1 MKNMTLGETFRKI
14 HFMVD
19 EFILEHQIQWDKMR
33 EEYKEKSRQEYLKI
47 YPDSSFEGHTLG
59 RPLSLQSYIG
69 SDLLIDFTFLAL
81 DAEKKEPFVREY
93 WIRSQGTQCIRNE
106 SDVEANRNV
115 WSDIVAKILVEFDGK
130 EFTKVAWFQD
140 DDCKLK
146 NRFIVGNEDEEIRA
160 LSWSALVPKK

>member
-1 MKNMTLGETFRKI
+1 MTLGETLYTIRR
-14 HFMVD
+14 MVD
-19 EFILEHQIQWDKMR
+19 EFIREHQLKWDRIR

-69 SDLLIDFTFLAL
+69 SDLLIDFAFLAL

-93 WIRSQGTQCIRNE
+93 WIRSQGTQCIKSE

-146 NRFIVGNEDEEIRA
+146 NHFIADNEDEEIRA

>member
-1 MKNMTLGETFRKI
+1 MTLGETLHTI
-14 HFMVD
+14 HRMVG
-19 EFILEHQIQWDKMR
+19 EFISEHQIKWDKVR

-81 DAEKKEPFVREY
+81 EAEKKEPFIREY
-93 WIRSQGTQCIRNE
+93 WIRSQGTQCIKSE

-140 DDCKLK
+140 KDCKLE
-146 NRFIVGNEDEEIRA
+146 NSFIKDNEDEEIKA
-160 LSWSALVPKK
+160 LSWSALASKE

>member
-1 MKNMTLGETFRKI
+1 MTLGETLYTIRR
-14 HFMVD
+14 MVD
-19 EFILEHQIQWDKMR
+19 EFNREHQLKWDKIR

-69 SDLLIDFTFLAL
+69 SDLLIDFAFLAL

-93 WIRSQGTQCIRNE
+93 WIRSQGTQCIKNE
-106 SDVEANRNV
+106 KDVKDNRRV

-146 NRFIVGNEDEEIRA
+146 NHFIADNEDEEIRA

>member
-1 MKNMTLGETFRKI
+1 MTLGETLYTIRR
-14 HFMVD
+14 MVD
-19 EFILEHQIQWDKMR
+19 EFIREHQLKWDRIR

-69 SDLLIDFTFLAL
+69 SDLLIDFAFLAL
-81 DAEKKEPFVREY
+81 EAEKKEPFIREY
-93 WIRSQGTQCIRNE
+93 WIRSQGTQCIKSE

-140 DDCKLK
+140 EDCKLK
-146 NRFIVGNEDEEIRA
+146 NSFIKDNENEEIRA
-160 LSWSALVPKK
+160 LSWSALASKE

>member
-1 MKNMTLGETFRKI
+1 MTLGETLYTIRR
-14 HFMVD
+14 MVD
-19 EFILEHQIQWDKMR
+19 EFIREHQLKWDRIR

-81 DAEKKEPFVREY
+81 EAEKKEPFIREY
-93 WIRSQGTQCIRNE
+93 WIRSQGTQCIKSE

-140 DDCKLK
+140 KDCKLE
-146 NRFIVGNEDEEIRA
+146 NSFIKDDENEEIRA
-160 LSWSALVPKK
+160 LSWSALASKE

>member
-1 MKNMTLGETFRKI
+1 MTLGETLYTIRR
-14 HFMVD
+14 MVD
-19 EFILEHQIQWDKMR
+19 EFNREHQLKWDKIR

-69 SDLLIDFTFLAL
+69 SDLLIDFAFLAL

-93 WIRSQGTQCIRNE
+93 WIRSQGTQCIKNE

-140 DDCKLK
+140 EDCKLK
-146 NRFIVGNEDEEIRA
+146 NHFIKDNEDEETRA
-160 LSWSALVPKK
+160 LSWSALVSKE

>member
-1 MKNMTLGETFRKI
+1 MTLGETLYTI
-14 HFMVD
+14 HGMVD
-19 EFILEHQIQWDKMR
+19 EFIREHQLKWDRIR

-81 DAEKKEPFVREY
+81 EAEKKEPFIREY
-93 WIRSQGTQCIRNE
+93 WIRSQGTQCIKSE

-140 DDCKLK
+140 KDCKLE
-146 NRFIVGNEDEEIRA
+146 NSFIKDDENEEIRA
-160 LSWSALVPKK
+160 LSWSALASKE

>member
-1 MKNMTLGETFRKI
+1 MTLGETLYTIRR
-14 HFMVD
+14 MVD
-19 EFILEHQIQWDKMR
+19 EFIREHQLKWEKVR
-33 EEYKEKSRQEYLKI
+33 GEYKEKSRQDYLKI

-69 SDLLIDFTFLAL
+69 SDLLIDFAFLAL
-81 DAEKKEPFVREY
+81 EAEKKEPFIREY
-93 WIRSQGTQCIRNE
+93 WIRSQGTQCIKSE

-140 DDCKLK
+140 EDCKLK
-146 NRFIVGNEDEEIRA
+146 NSFIKDNENEEIRA
-160 LSWSALVPKK
+160 LSWSALASKE

>member
-1 MKNMTLGETFRKI
+1 MTLGETLYTIRR
-14 HFMVD
+14 MVD
-19 EFILEHQIQWDKMR
+19 EFIREHQLKWDRIR

-47 YPDSSFEGHTLG
+47 YPNSSFEGHTLG

-81 DAEKKEPFVREY
+81 EAEKKEPFIREY
-93 WIRSQGTQCIRNE
+93 CIRSQGTQCIKSE

-140 DDCKLK
+140 EGCKLK
-146 NRFIVGNEDEEIRA
+146 NSFIKDDENEEIRA
-160 LSWSALVPKK
+160 LSWSALASKE

>member
-1 MKNMTLGETFRKI
+1 MTLGETLYTI
-14 HFMVD
+14 HGMVD
-19 EFILEHQIQWDKMR
+19 EFIREHQLKWDRIR
-33 EEYKEKSRQEYLKI
+33 EEYKEKSRQEYLKN

-81 DAEKKEPFVREY
+81 EAEKKEPFIREY
-93 WIRSQGTQCIRNE
+93 WIRSQGTQCIKSE

-140 DDCKLK
+140 EDCKLK
-146 NRFIVGNEDEEIRA
+146 NSFIKDNENEEIRA
-160 LSWSALVPKK
+160 LSWSALASKE

>member
-1 MKNMTLGETFRKI
+1 MTLGETLHTIRG
-14 HFMVD
+14 MVSA
-19 EFILEHQIQWDKMR
+19 FICEHQIQWDKVR
-33 EEYKEKSRQEYLKI
+33 EEYKEKSRQEYLKM
-47 YPDSSFEGHTLG
+47 YPNSSFDGYTLG

-81 DAEKKEPFVREY
+81 EVENKEPFIREY
-93 WIRSQGTQCIRNE
+93 WIRSQGTQCIKNE
-106 SDVEANRNV
+106 SDVEANRSV

-140 DDCKLK
+140 EDCKLK
-146 NRFIVGNEDEEIRA
+146 NSFIKGDEDEETRA

>member
-14 HFMVD
+14 RFMVD
-19 EFILEHQIQWDKMR
+19 EFILEHQIQWDKVR

-81 DAEKKEPFVREY
+81 DAEKKEPFIREY
-93 WIRSQGTQCIRNE
+93 WIRSQGTQCIKNE

-146 NRFIVGNEDEEIRA
+146 NHFIADNEDEEIRA
-160 LSWSALVPKK
+160 LSWSSLVPKK

>member
-1 MKNMTLGETFRKI
+1 MTLGETLYTI
-14 HFMVD
+14 HGMVD
-19 EFILEHQIQWDKMR
+19 EFIREHQLKWDRIR

-69 SDLLIDFTFLAL
+69 SDLLIDFAFLAL
-81 DAEKKEPFVREY
+81 EAEKKEPFIREY
-93 WIRSQGTQCIRNE
+93 WIRSQGTQCIKSE

-140 DDCKLK
+140 EDCKLK
-146 NRFIVGNEDEEIRA
+146 NSFIKDNENEEIRA
-160 LSWSALVPKK
+160 LSWSALASKE

>member
-1 MKNMTLGETFRKI
+1 MTLGETLFTI
-14 HFMVD
+14 HRMVD
-19 EFILEHQIQWDKMR
+19 EFIREHQIQWDKVR
-33 EEYKEKSRQEYLKI
+33 DEYKEKTRQEYLKI

-69 SDLLIDFTFLAL
+69 SDLLIDFAFLAL
-81 DAEKKEPFVREY
+81 EAEKKEPFIREY
-93 WIRSQGTQCIRNE
+93 WIRSQGTQCIKSE

-140 DDCKLK
+140 KDCKLE
-146 NRFIVGNEDEEIRA
+146 NSFIKDDENEEIRA
-160 LSWSALVPKK
+160 LSWSALASKE

>member
-1 MKNMTLGETFRKI
+1 MTLGETLYTIRR
-14 HFMVD
+14 MVD
-19 EFILEHQIQWDKMR
+19 EFIREHQPKWDRIR

-81 DAEKKEPFVREY
+81 EAEKKEPFIREY
-93 WIRSQGTQCIRNE
+93 WIRSQGTQCIKSE

-140 DDCKLK
+140 EDCKLK
-146 NRFIVGNEDEEIRA
+146 NSFIKDNENEEIRA
-160 LSWSALVPKK
+160 LSWSALASKE

>member
-1 MKNMTLGETFRKI
+1 MTLGETLYTIRR
-14 HFMVD
+14 MVD
-19 EFILEHQIQWDKMR
+19 EFNREHQLKWDKIR

-81 DAEKKEPFVREY
+81 EVEKKEPFVREY

-130 EFTKVAWFQD
+130 EFTKVDWFQD

-146 NRFIVGNEDEEIRA
+146 NRFIKDNEDEEIKA
-160 LSWSALVPKK
+160 LSWSALASKE

>member
-1 MKNMTLGETFRKI
+1 
-14 HFMVD
+14 MVD
-19 EFILEHQIQWDKMR
+19 EFNREHNLKWDKIR

-69 SDLLIDFTFLAL
+69 SDLLIDFAFLAL
-81 DAEKKEPFVREY
+81 EAEKKEPFIREY
-93 WIRSQGTQCIRNE
+93 WIRSQGTQCIKSE

-140 DDCKLK
+140 KDCKLE
-146 NRFIVGNEDEEIRA
+146 NSFIKDNENEEIRA
-160 LSWSALVPKK
+160 LSWSALASKE

>member
-1 MKNMTLGETFRKI
+1 MTLGETLYTIRR
-14 HFMVD
+14 MVD
-19 EFILEHQIQWDKMR
+19 EFIREHQLKWDRIR

-81 DAEKKEPFVREY
+81 EAEKKEPFIREY
-93 WIRSQGTQCIRNE
+93 WIRSQGTQCIKSE

-140 DDCKLK
+140 EDCKLE
-146 NRFIVGNEDEEIRA
+146 NSFIKDDENEEIRA
-160 LSWSALVPKK
+160 LSWSALASKE

>member
-1 MKNMTLGETFRKI
+1 MTLGETLYTIRR
-14 HFMVD
+14 MVD
-19 EFILEHQIQWDKMR
+19 EFNREHQIQWDKIR

-69 SDLLIDFTFLAL
+69 SDLLIDFAFLAL
-81 DAEKKEPFVREY
+81 EAEKKEPFIREY
-93 WIRSQGTQCIRNE
+93 WIRSQGTQCIKSE

-140 DDCKLK
+140 EDCKLK
-146 NRFIVGNEDEEIRA
+146 NSFIKDDENEEIRA
-160 LSWSALVPKK
+160 LSWSSLASKE

>member
-1 MKNMTLGETFRKI
+1 MTLGETLYTIRR
-14 HFMVD
+14 MVD
-19 EFILEHQIQWDKMR
+19 EFIREHQLKWDRIR

-81 DAEKKEPFVREY
+81 EAEKKEPFIREY
-93 WIRSQGTQCIRNE
+93 WIRSQGTQCIKNE

-140 DDCKLK
+140 KDCKLE
-146 NRFIVGNEDEEIRA
+146 NSFIKDNENEEIRA
-160 LSWSALVPKK
+160 LSWSALASKE

>member
-1 MKNMTLGETFRKI
+1 MTLGETLHTIRG
-14 HFMVD
+14 MVS
-19 EFILEHQIQWDKMR
+19 EFINEHQIQWDKVR
-33 EEYKEKSRQEYLKI
+33 EEYKEKSRQENLKI
-47 YPDSSFEGHTLG
+47 CPDSSFEGLPLG

-81 DAEKKEPFVREY
+81 EVEKKEPFIREY
-93 WIRSQGTQCIRNE
+93 WIRSQGTQCIKNE

-140 DDCKLK
+140 EDCKLK
-146 NRFIVGNEDEEIRA
+146 NHFIKDNEDEETRA
-160 LSWSALVPKK
+160 LSWSALVSKE

>member
-1 MKNMTLGETFRKI
+1 MTLGETLYTIRR
-14 HFMVD
+14 MVD
-19 EFILEHQIQWDKMR
+19 EFNREHQLKWDKIR

-81 DAEKKEPFVREY
+81 EAEKKEPFVREY
-93 WIRSQGTQCIRNE
+93 WIRSQGTQCIKNE

-146 NRFIVGNEDEEIRA
+146 NHFIADNEDEEIRA

>member
-1 MKNMTLGETFRKI
+1 MTLGETLYTI
-14 HFMVD
+14 HGMVD
-19 EFILEHQIQWDKMR
+19 EFIREHQLKWDKIR

-47 YPDSSFEGHTLG
+47 YPNSSFEGHTLG

-69 SDLLIDFTFLAL
+69 SDLLIDFAFLAL
-81 DAEKKEPFVREY
+81 EAEKKEPFIREY
-93 WIRSQGTQCIRNE
+93 WIRSQGTQCIKSE

-140 DDCKLK
+140 EDCKLK
-146 NRFIVGNEDEEIRA
+146 NSFIKDNENKEIRA
-160 LSWSALVPKK
+160 LSWSALASKE

>member
-1 MKNMTLGETFRKI
+1 MTLGETLYTIRR
-14 HFMVD
+14 MVD
-19 EFILEHQIQWDKMR
+19 EFIREHQLKWDRIR

-81 DAEKKEPFVREY
+81 EAEKKEPFIREY
-93 WIRSQGTQCIRNE
+93 WIRSQGTQCIKSE

-140 DDCKLK
+140 EDCKLK
-146 NRFIVGNEDEEIRA
+146 NHFIKDNEDEETRA
-160 LSWSALVPKK
+160 LSWSALVSKE

>member
-1 MKNMTLGETFRKI
+1 MTLGETLHTIRG
-14 HFMVD
+14 MVS
-19 EFILEHQIQWDKMR
+19 EFINEHQIKWDKVR

-47 YPDSSFEGHTLG
+47 YPNSSFEGHTLG
-59 RPLSLQSYIG
+59 RSLSLQSYIG
-69 SDLLIDFTFLAL
+69 SDLLIDFAYLAL
-81 DAEKKEPFVREY
+81 EVEKKEPFIHEY

-140 DDCKLK
+140 EDCKLK
-146 NRFIVGNEDEEIRA
+146 NSFIKDDEDEEIKA
-160 LSWSALVPKK
+160 LSWSALASKE

>member
-1 MKNMTLGETFRKI
+1 MTLGETLYTIRR
-14 HFMVD
+14 MVD
-19 EFILEHQIQWDKMR
+19 EFIREHQLKWDRIR

-69 SDLLIDFTFLAL
+69 SDLLIDFAFLAL
-81 DAEKKEPFVREY
+81 EAEKKEPFIREY
-93 WIRSQGTQCIRNE
+93 WIRSQGTQCIKSE

-140 DDCKLK
+140 KDCKLE
-146 NRFIVGNEDEEIRA
+146 NSFIKDNENEEIRA
-160 LSWSALVPKK
+160 LSWSALASKE

>member
-1 MKNMTLGETFRKI
+1 MTLGETLYTIRR
-14 HFMVD
+14 MVD
-19 EFILEHQIQWDKMR
+19 EFNREHQIQWDKIR

-69 SDLLIDFTFLAL
+69 SDLLIDFAFLAL
-81 DAEKKEPFVREY
+81 EAEKKEPFIREY
-93 WIRSQGTQCIRNE
+93 WIRSQGTQCIKSE

-140 DDCKLK
+140 EDCKLK
-146 NRFIVGNEDEEIRA
+146 NSFIKDDENEEIRA
-160 LSWSALVPKK
+160 LSWSALASKE

>member
-1 MKNMTLGETFRKI
+1 MTLGETLYTIRR
-14 HFMVD
+14 MVS
-19 EFILEHQIQWDKMR
+19 EFINEHQIKWDKVR

-47 YPDSSFEGHTLG
+47 YPDSSFEGHILG

-81 DAEKKEPFVREY
+81 EVEKKEPFIREY
-93 WIRSQGTQCIRNE
+93 WIRSQGTQCIKSE

-140 DDCKLK
+140 KDCKLE
-146 NRFIVGNEDEEIRA
+146 NSFIKDNENEEIRA
-160 LSWSALVPKK
+160 LSWSAIASKE

>member
-1 MKNMTLGETFRKI
+1 MTLGETLYTIRR
-14 HFMVD
+14 MVD
-19 EFILEHQIQWDKMR
+19 EFIREHQLKWDRIR

-81 DAEKKEPFVREY
+81 EAEKKEPFIREY
-93 WIRSQGTQCIRNE
+93 WIRSQGTQCIKSE

-146 NRFIVGNEDEEIRA
+146 NHFIADNEDEEIRA
-160 LSWSALVPKK
+160 LSWSALVPKE